1 MKLLIIFPHALGD
14 MVLLTPALKAWCE
27 NNEPPSIV
35 VQRRFNSS
43 PFYDMT
49 YDDQINIFD
58 YKIKKDIFYF
68 DHFPIHQYNVANRK
82 VLERKFFR
90 NASSSYFEIIWKKN

>member
-1 MKLLIIFPHALGD
+1 MKLLNIFPHALGD

-49 YDDQINIFD
+49 
-58 YKIKKDIFYF
+58 
-68 DHFPIHQYNVANRK
+68 
-82 VLERKFFR
+82 
-90 NASSSYFEIIWKKN
+90 